1 MRASDL
7 SSFLSF
13 SLSIFPPLL
22 LYFYFFVSKNSF
34 SSFDIT
40 LKQIH
45 STLWNIWSLASLRW
59 HCLLCPGFQKG
70 KKRQSLSESLSI
82 LINCL
87 FLINDCSDGTSH
99 CPQGYEYWLAR
110 LIHVPTTGEIIGLVI
125 FRSMQIVWH
134 SDAQLWLNFRNTWE
148 AFFFFFWIEAVGS

>member
-45 STLWNIWSLASLRW
+45 SILWNIWSLASLGW

-70 KKRQSLSESLSI
+70 KKDNLSLWISIYPYKLFVPYKWLFWWNQSLSPGVWV
-82 LINCL
+82 LIGQVDSCTHHWGKNRPCHFSGL
-87 FLINDCSDGTSH
+87 CKSFGTVMLDSGWTLET
-99 CPQGYEYWLAR
+99 PER
-110 LIHVPTTGEIIGLVI
+110 L
-125 FRSMQIVWH
+125 
-134 SDAQLWLNFRNTWE
+134 
-148 AFFFFFWIEAVGS
+148 FFFFWIEAVGW